1 MSIGTNRLFQTNQQL
16 FSTLNKELRALQ
28 EQAGSGTRD
37 LKLSDDLTDIS
48 KLSALEE
55 TSSELNQYISNA
67 ERVKTDLAVQDL
79 AFERLQDL
87 SVRLQEVSVSSMND
101 VLLPEGR
108 ERFVIEAKMI
118 KDEFLD
124 VANQKDSLGNL
135 LFSGI
140 AQKESAFVTDKKG
153 AVQYQGS
160 GIAKETRISSGL
172 SVQNNFA
179 GSEVFQNIDGL
190 SGKFSVF
197 ELIDNMITS
206 LENPTNSFQ
215 FETSLEND
223 NFEILTLPETG
234 QKAEI
239 SFSVNVKG
247 TSKTISSTVYSNDYS
262 SLVQKLNQNFVAMG
276 LQAELSNH
284 NQITLS
290 GSVDSVKISGYEFK
304 GEGGDDHPILFGAG
318 SLGSDVRMLLQ
329 EKHGFSPISEN
340 ITNLFEH
347 FSSKRAEVSQS
358 FRRTEETYT
367 NNQDLLISL
376 EEDMSSTRDADMA
389 KILTQIEFLMTKKE
403 AAQATFTRISA
414 KSLFDYLG

>member
-37 LKLSDDLTDIS
+37 LKLSDDLIDIS
-48 KLSALEE
+48 KLNAMEE
-55 TSSELNQYISNA
+55 TSAELNQYMSNA
-67 ERVKTDLAVQDL
+67 ERALSDLTVQDL

-101 VLLPEGR
+101 VLLPEER

-118 KDEFLD
+118 KEEFLD
-124 VANQKDSLGNL
+124 VANQKDSLGNS

-140 AQKESAFVTDKKG
+140 AQNENAFITDKTG
-153 AVQYQGS
+153 VVQYQGS
-160 GIAKETRISSGL
+160 GIAKEARVSSGL
-172 SVQNNFA
+172 VVRNNFA
-179 GSEVFQNIDGL
+179 GSEVFQNVDGS

-197 ELIDNMITS
+197 SLIDDMITS

-215 FETSLEND
+215 LEASLLNGSSQ
-223 NFEILTLPETG
+223 ILTLPETG
-234 QKAEI
+234 QEAKI
-239 SFSVNVKG
+239 SFLLNADGKSQMV
-247 TSKTISSTVYSNDYS
+247 TATVYSNDYS
-262 SLVQKLNQNFVAMG
+262 SLVQEINENFSDAG
-276 LQAELSNH
+276 LQTELSNY
-284 NQITLS
+284 NQITVS
-290 GSVDSVKISGYEFK
+290 GNIESLELRSYEFETDMP
-304 GEGGDDHPILFGAG
+304 GTNPIVLGDTSVNPNGRKLLPESKDFG
-318 SLGSDVRMLLQ
+318 S
-329 EKHGFSPISEN
+329 ISEN

-358 FRRTEETYT
+358 FRRAEETYT
-367 NNQDLLISL
+367 STQDLLISL
-376 EEDMSSTRDADMA
+376 EEDMSSTKDADMA